1 MQIKKKET
9 KTVCYPVWLS
19 MSSLFTILQ
28 THKTK
33 QRALASV
40 LSLSL
45 SLPFKRKDH
54 KSFSLHRTFQN
65 KGVNNPDV
73 LKVRSSRSKKLNKVI
88 QKKQT
93 VKPLS
98 QYLSCERRSHPSPL
112 SSAPTCR
119 AMAGAARPHYFLPAR
134 LDYSQW
140 LSAYG

>member
-1 MQIKKKET
+1 MQIKKKRD
-9 KTVCYPVWLS
+9 KNSLL
-19 MSSLFTILQ
+19 SSL
-28 THKTK
+28 
-33 QRALASV
+33 ALNEQFIYHFANTQNKAKSSGV
-40 LSLSL
+40 CSLSL

-119 AMAGAARPHYFLPAR
+119 AMAGAACPHYFLPAR